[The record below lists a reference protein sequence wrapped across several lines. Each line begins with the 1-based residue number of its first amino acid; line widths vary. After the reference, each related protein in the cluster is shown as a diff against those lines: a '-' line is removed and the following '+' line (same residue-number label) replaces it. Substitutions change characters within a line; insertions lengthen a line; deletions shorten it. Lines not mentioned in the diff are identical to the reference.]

1 MGRSSSDRSGQMR
14 PRGKREVSSEMNL
27 IVFIIVGA
35 IAGFLAGKVMT
46 GHGLGLI
53 WDVVVG
59 IVGAF
64 LGSWL
69 AGLVGIAV
77 TSTVAL
83 IIVAFVG
90 AVILLAIFRLLTRRG
105 MVRT

>member
-1 MGRSSSDRSGQMR
+1 
-14 PRGKREVSSEMNL
+14 MNL

-46 GHGLGLI
+46 GRGLGLT
-53 WDVVVG
+53 WDIVVG
-59 IVGAF
+59 ILGAF

-90 AVILLAIFRLLTRRG
+90 AVILLAIFRLLTSRG

>member
-1 MGRSSSDRSGQMR
+1 
-14 PRGKREVSSEMNL
+14 L
-27 IVFIIVGA
+27 IIFIIVGA

-53 WDVVVG
+53 WDIVVG

-64 LGSWL
+64 LGTWL
-69 AGLVGIAV
+69 AGLLGIGV
-77 TSTVAL
+77 TSTLAL

-90 AVILLAIFRLLTRRG
+90 AVILLGVFRLVTSRG
-105 MVRT
+105 MIRA